1 MVIEVRCRPG
11 CVVAGAGM
19 DKYEEIRVIGRG
31 AFGTAVLVRERA
43 GARRELVLKALP
55 CEGEAATRLED
66 ARNEARLLA
75 SARHPNVLPLVEAFR
90 DAPRKRSSDCPFRWR
105 HVCLLVRLLQPST
118 GTGST
123 GAPRPSSLDGPAH
136 IVI

>member
-1 MVIEVRCRPG
+1 MCDITFSGAERNPRQSSPAHDQCVCVSSPAFRGARSSVLAHDVSRRPRRLFR
-11 CVVAGAGM
+11 GM

-31 AFGTAVLVRERA
+31 AFGTAVLVREKA

-55 CEGEAATRLED
+55 CEGEAATRIED

-90 DAPRKRSSDCPFRWR
+90 D
-105 HVCLLVRLLQPST
+105 L
-118 GTGST
+118 
-123 GAPRPSSLDGPAH
+123 SLIH
-136 IVI
+136 I

>member
-1 MVIEVRCRPG
+1 
-11 CVVAGAGM
+11 M

-31 AFGTAVLVRERA
+31 AFGTAVLVREKA

-55 CEGEAATRLED
+55 CEGEAATRIED

-90 DAPRKRSSDCPFRWR
+90 DAPRKRFVLVTEYARGGDLARAIEI
-105 HVCLLVRLLQPST
+105 LL
-118 GTGST
+118 
-123 GAPRPSSLDGPAH
+123 
-136 IVI
+136 